1 MPDKI
6 TKFVNALDA
15 KTRKRLK
22 ERLKSLRENP
32 LARSQDVKKLK
43 GWGKSTY
50 RLRMGDIRIIY
61 RLNDGK
67 VAIIDI
73 DFRGNVY

>member
-61 RLNDGK
+61 RLNDSK

>member
-43 GWGKSTY
+43 GWGKNTY

-61 RLNDGK
+61 RLNDSK

>member
-15 KTRKRLK
+15 KMRKRLK

-43 GWGKSTY
+43 GWGKNTY

-61 RLNDGK
+61 RLNDSK

>member
-6 TKFVNALDA
+6 TKFVNALDT

-22 ERLKSLRENP
+22 ERLKRLRENP

-67 VAIIDI
+67 VVIMDI
-73 DFRGNVY
+73 DFRGSVY